1 MEKMCS
7 SNFIIKRTF
16 SGSFE
21 KIPHK
26 EIFALSL
33 SRSLS
38 VITCQNL
45 KCRLEKRNLPLA
57 RYANYEDLLV
67 PAFVLQQR

>member
-1 MEKMCS
+1 MEKCVLQ
-7 SNFIIKRTF
+7 ILLLKEV

-26 EIFALSL
+26 DRFALSL

-45 KCRLEKRNLPLA
+45 KCRLEMRNLPLA